1 MSQEILAV
9 VAGENITNSE
19 FEAFVQGLP
28 KEQQTYLSNPQFKEH
43 CLEQLISLYLFA
55 KKGEELKLEQ
65 TAEFA
70 KIIAN
75 AKRDILAQM
84 AMREVLKD
92 ITVSEEEIKTYYEEH
107 KEQYKKGATVSAK
120 HILVNSE
127 EKCEKIKQEIVTG
140 TKSFEEAA
148 QNYSTCPSG
157 QRGGDLGEFGK
168 GQMVKEFEEVA
179 FTAELNEVVG
189 PVKTQFGFHLIKVEK
204 RQEESASS
212 LEEVK
217 ENIRKVLL
225 QRKQSEIY
233 KSEVEELKAKYVEQ

>member
-55 KKGEELKLEQ
+55 KKGEELKLEE
-65 TAEFA
+65 TEEFA

-92 ITVSEEEIKTYYEEH
+92 IAVSEEEIKTYYDEH
-107 KEQYKKGATVSAK
+107 KEQYKKGASVSAK
-120 HILVNSE
+120 HILVDSE
-127 EKCEKIKQEIVTG
+127 EKCEAIKQEIVNG
-140 TKSFEEAA
+140 AKSFEEAA

-157 QRGGDLGEFGK
+157 QRGGNLGEFGK
-168 GQMVKEFEEVA
+168 GQMVKEFEDAA
-179 FTAELNEVVG
+179 FTAELNDIVG

-204 RQEESASS
+204 KQEESASS

-225 QRKQSEIY
+225 QRKQSEVY
-233 KSEVEELKAKYVEQ
+233 KAEVEGLKAKYVQK